1 MPRTLALDDNW
12 DITLDEMGNIAVYD
26 DDYAIA
32 QNVANA
38 VRLFTNDAYFNKTR
52 GIPHY
57 DVELGNPAFP
67 SRSVL
72 YARIR
77 QAAMNVSGVTDA
89 EVTLDFDKST
99 RTYKG
104 DIYITTKNSTQVR
117 IEL

>member
-1 MPRTLALDDNW
+1 MPRTLALNDNW
-12 DITLDEMGNIAVYD
+12 DIMLDEMGNIAVYD

-89 EVTLDFDKST
+89 EVQLDFDKASRAYT
-99 RTYKG
+99 G
-104 DIYITTKNSTQVR
+104 NIYITTKNSTQVR
-117 IEL
+117 IQL